1 MFPKLFKPGGNKL
14 FKVACWFFVK
24 SSKNTVFSTVF
35 KVSAL
40 PTKTSCDLF
49 GLNLQVPKSVSSFNI
64 PLHAPLHMI
73 FCLSTGTLVKVNN
86 CALSVATSPLGLNV
100 NSFHFFVPHFNLTVI
115 SDASDAIIFLVSLT
129 NVFLYVTYLY
139 TIIIS
144 RPVNC
149 IMILIII
156 CFLRN
161 I

>member
-1 MFPKLFKPGGNKL
+1 MINTEKLKICFTNSYIKCK
-14 FKVACWFFVK
+14 
-24 SSKNTVFSTVF
+24 
-35 KVSAL
+35 
-40 PTKTSCDLF
+40 
-49 GLNLQVPKSVSSFNI
+49 KSVLGVYYKWFSN
-64 PLHAPLHMI
+64 
-73 FCLSTGTLVKVNN
+73 
-86 CALSVATSPLGLNV
+86 SVFYKLNYT
-100 NSFHFFVPHFNLTVI
+100 VPHFNLTVI

-129 NVFLYVTYLY
+129 NVFLYFTYLY